1 MKHFAGTFEEK
12 YGIMNDNSFLIDNRH
27 ILMKLFRDSTII
39 DEKLYFDNDGA
50 IREERKNLRLFPCD
64 R

>member
-1 MKHFAGTFEEK
+1 MKHFAGVFEGK
-12 YGIMNDNSFLIDNRH
+12 YGIMNDNSFLIDHSR
-27 ILMKLFRDSTII
+27 ILMKIFRDSTII
-39 DEKLYFDNDGA
+39 CEKLYFDNDGA

>member
-1 MKHFAGTFEEK
+1 
-12 YGIMNDNSFLIDNRH
+12 MNDNSFLIDNRH